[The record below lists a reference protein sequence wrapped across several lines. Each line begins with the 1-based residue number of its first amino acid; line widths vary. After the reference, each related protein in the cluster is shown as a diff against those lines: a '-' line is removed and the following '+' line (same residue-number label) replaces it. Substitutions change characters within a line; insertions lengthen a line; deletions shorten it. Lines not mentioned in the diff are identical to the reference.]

1 MGDDHADVIH
11 TRRRGRAIDLAGGPD
26 RIDTFNPTDVR
37 AIQKTLKAKGLA
49 LSVEADESTTGPAH
63 IVLTDPDGNGIL
75 IDQH

>member
-1 MGDDHADVIH
+1 
-11 TRRRGRAIDLAGGPD
+11 
-26 RIDTFNPTDVR
+26 VR